1 MSTSSPAPASSSTET
16 DVIQSLFGETSC
28 CHSNPLGALPDPAP
42 CAGDM
47 SPLSAVGGGE
57 TVPLYL
63 RGAAARQRQGAEQ
76 GAGQL
81 QGEPG
86 GAFVTTASKSVN
98 EISR

>member
-1 MSTSSPAPASSSTET
+1 
-16 DVIQSLFGETSC
+16 
-28 CHSNPLGALPDPAP
+28 
-42 CAGDM
+42 M
-47 SPLSAVGGGE
+47 SPLSAVGGAE

-81 QGEPG
+81 QGAPG

>member
-1 MSTSSPAPASSSTET
+1 
-16 DVIQSLFGETSC
+16 
-28 CHSNPLGALPDPAP
+28 
-42 CAGDM
+42 M

-81 QGEPG
+81 SAEPG
-86 GAFVTTASKSVN
+86 GTVVTTASRSVN